1 MWRLGPT
8 GHFVPPLAM
17 KIHEFWGGFPHNKPV
32 DAAYERSS
40 DGALVFFSENNVFQE
55 MLEVSILRLFAVIPD
70 SQSVI

>member
-17 KIHEFWGGFPHNKPV
+17 KIHEFWDGFPHNKPV

-40 DGALVFFSENNVFQE
+40 DGALVFFSDKNVFKE
-55 MLEVSILRLFAVIPD
+55 MLEKNTFR
-70 SQSVI
+70 